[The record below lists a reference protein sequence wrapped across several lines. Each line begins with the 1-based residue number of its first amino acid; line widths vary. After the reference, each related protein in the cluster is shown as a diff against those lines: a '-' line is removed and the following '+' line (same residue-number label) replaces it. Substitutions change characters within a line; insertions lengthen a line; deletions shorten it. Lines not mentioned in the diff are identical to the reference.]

1 MPVLELVFYTSSSGD
16 QWLLNNQDDVL
27 SVRHQPNQ
35 ASGGRGQLYELGAFL
50 MLEQHSAQNQALR
63 SLIATLVTTAPMSI
77 EEQAVTVYDQQA
89 ARDGLVEVSSKD

>member
-1 MPVLELVFYTSSSGD
+1 MPVLQVLFYARTSGD
-16 QWLLNNQDDVL
+16 QWLLNNHDNVL

-63 SLIATLVTTAPMSI
+63 SLIATLMTQAPMRT
-77 EEQAVTVYDQQA
+77 EDQAVQFYDQQA
-89 ARDGLVEVSSKD
+89 ARDGVVDVSDDN